1 MRAQGQKTS
10 EGAVSAVCTRNNLCQ
25 HESNREETNKIR
37 EFEERLGAIC
47 GLGNRVWRGYSF
59 QPVRQAIWP
68 PVRLS
73 RIGFAK
79 PDTQVPG

>member
-10 EGAVSAVCTRNNLCQ
+10 EGGAFSRGARGDTPRMKTASAVCTRNNLCQ

-47 GLGNRVWRGYSF
+47 GLAR
-59 QPVRQAIWP
+59 PIHE
-68 PVRLS
+68 
-73 RIGFAK
+73 
-79 PDTQVPG
+79 

>member
-10 EGAVSAVCTRNNLCQ
+10 EGAASAVCTRNNLCQ

-47 GLGNRVWRGYSF
+47 GLETSYDLEEAAKVMNLDAIKRF
-59 QPVRQAIWP
+59 QA
-68 PVRLS
+68 
-73 RIGFAK
+73 A
-79 PDTQVPG
+79 